1 MKIKEIL
8 KEMPAIV
15 GRHAKTKPVYN
26 PTGALGTHLKAEI
39 EQGSLVSRVYT
50 YPDHTQVPSGQYN
63 SVQELESEI
72 VKFENKFG
80 KITWANTLQRNADK
94 NKFLGFVISYW
105 INEKNQRVII
115 GKYLHD
121 TKAVSKGHGNQSSN
135 YHHPR
140 RFDANDLSKELGYYS
155 THANNKSA
163 VAPTTSST
171 GTSVS
176 TITMLQPA
184 NVLDVTKA
192 YDIPGIIQAVE
203 SKFGATH
210 PLTKLTQSVASGT
223 KTSPIDTS
231 GISIPHLQKSFTE
244 ILHPIALMTGAYL
257 GSSPNLDFT
266 GATINYGANSGALSD
281 STIEL
286 SNGNKVFV
294 SSKFK
299 SGTPPAIGND
309 FNNLLNN
316 LNPKLKKK
324 YQNEFDILQI
334 IATSPAQPAP
344 GKIGPLAAAVKLN
357 ILTQQEAEFIADSL
371 SATATRNAPS
381 SQLPPSTPKRLADI
395 VNSAK
400 GGQRGVM
407 SYYVLV
413 KYAMDNVA
421 SIMNNNPNT
430 AILMNAVLGSNFI
443 TLSTN
448 SKAMRN
454 NIITLDFTIK
464 LLSIDLPRQVVLTT
478 GTAYHTDHIKNKLQF
493 VIQ

>member
-1 MKIKEIL
+1 VKIKEIL
-8 KEMPAIV
+8 KEMPSIV
-15 GRHAKTKPVYN
+15 NRHAGTKPVYN
-26 PTGALGTHLKAEI
+26 PTGSLGTHLRVEI
-39 EQGSLVSRVYT
+39 EPGSLVSRVYT
-50 YPDHTQVPSGQYN
+50 YPDHIQVPSGQYN

-72 VKFENKFG
+72 VKFENKSG
-80 KITWANTLQRNADK
+80 KITWANTLQRDADK

-121 TKAVSKGHGNQSSN
+121 TKVVSNGHANQSSN

-184 NVLDVTKA
+184 NVLDVTKP

-210 PLTKLTQSVASGT
+210 PLVKLTRSVASGT

-244 ILHPIALMTGAYL
+244 ILHPIALMTGAYF
-257 GSSPNLDFT
+257 GSSPNVNFT
-266 GATINYGANSGALSD
+266 GASINYGANSGALSD

-286 SNGNKVFV
+286 SNGNKIFV

-334 IATSPAQPAP
+334 IATSPAKPSP

-357 ILTQQEAEFIADSL
+357 ILTQQEAEFIA
-371 SATATRNAPS
+371 TTRSAPS
-381 SQLPPSTPKRLADI
+381 SPLPASAPKKLIAI

-400 GGQRGVM
+400 GGARGVM
-407 SYYVLV
+407 GYYVLV
-413 KYAMDNVA
+413 KYAMDNIA
-421 SIMNNNPNT
+421 SIMNNNSNT

>member
-26 PTGALGTHLKAEI
+26 PTGSLGTHLKTEI
-39 EQGSLVSRVYT
+39 EPGSLVSRVYT

-80 KITWANTLQRNADK
+80 KIAWANTLQRNVDK

-105 INEKNQRVII
+105 INEKNQRVIV
-115 GKYLHD
+115 GKYLHH
-121 TKAVSKGHGNQSSN
+121 TKAVSGGHSNQTGNYN
-135 YHHPR
+135 NPKY
-140 RFDANDLSKELGYYS
+140 FDANDLAPELGYYS

-163 VAPTTSST
+163 VAPTTSSI

-184 NVLDVTKA
+184 NVLDVTKP

-266 GATINYGANSGALSD
+266 GAEI
-281 STIEL
+281 
-286 SNGNKVFV
+286 
-294 SSKFK
+294 
-299 SGTPPAIGND
+299 
-309 FNNLLNN
+309 
-316 LNPKLKKK
+316 
-324 YQNEFDILQI
+324 
-334 IATSPAQPAP
+334 
-344 GKIGPLAAAVKLN
+344 
-357 ILTQQEAEFIADSL
+357 
-371 SATATRNAPS
+371 
-381 SQLPPSTPKRLADI
+381 
-395 VNSAK
+395 
-400 GGQRGVM
+400 
-407 SYYVLV
+407 
-413 KYAMDNVA
+413 
-421 SIMNNNPNT
+421 
-430 AILMNAVLGSNFI
+430 
-443 TLSTN
+443 
-448 SKAMRN
+448 
-454 NIITLDFTIK
+454 
-464 LLSIDLPRQVVLTT
+464 
-478 GTAYHTDHIKNKLQF
+478 
-493 VIQ
+493 